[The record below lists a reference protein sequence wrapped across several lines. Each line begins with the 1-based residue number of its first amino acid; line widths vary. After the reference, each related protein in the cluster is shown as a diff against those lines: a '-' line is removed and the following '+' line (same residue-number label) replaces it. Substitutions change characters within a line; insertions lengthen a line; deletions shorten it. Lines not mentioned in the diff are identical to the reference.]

1 VAETQDPLRFE
12 ILGPLRAFQGS
23 HELALGPGKQR
34 AVLAVLLIN
43 ANRPVPT
50 SRLVDAVW
58 EDDPPQ
64 NGPNVV
70 QKYVAGLRRL
80 LEPDRSPRSP
90 GRMLTLTGAGYLLR
104 VAPGHLDLD
113 WFHEQVRRARSL
125 RTGGKFAEAAA
136 TLRQAL
142 ALWRGEALSDLAG
155 IMFDTTRERLRE
167 TRVAALSEWADMEL
181 GLGRHVQLVPELVR
195 LVADFPL
202 REELRYLLILAM
214 YRSGR
219 QAEALAAYRE
229 ARTLL
234 NDEFG
239 IEPGE
244 QLQALHQG
252 ILRGDPRLLGPVHPT
267 GQSGSPSAV
276 SGPAPAVL
284 NQPPVAVPGPYPP
297 PGPAPGPGSGPVPGP
312 ALWSVPGPPFG
323 AVGTVPPSRPPTT
336 WGVWLARVVG
346 VLIPLA
352 SMGAFTWA
360 VVAYLAGRRNSWRL
374 GLAAGG
380 YLILTGVFITA
391 VSMSSDSE
399 GPLTPLDSIGLI
411 STVLTMLGGAVHV
424 AILDP
429 GRPD

>member
-1 VAETQDPLRFE
+1 MAETQDPLRFE

-244 QLQALHQG
+244 RLQALHQG
-252 ILRGDPRLLGPVHPT
+252 ILRGDPSLLGTSHPA
-267 GQSGSPSAV
+267 GQSDS
-276 SGPAPAVL
+276 
-284 NQPPVAVPGPYPP
+284 PPVAVGGPVQTVADQPSVAASESSSTP
-297 PGPAPGPGSGPVPGP
+297 NPTPVPGSNLVLVPTPWPDP
-312 ALWSVPGPPFG
+312 APQ
-323 AVGTVPPSRPPTT
+323 SRPATT

-352 SMGAFTWA
+352 SFGLFTWA

-374 GLAAGG
+374 GVAAGG
-380 YLILTGVFITA
+380 YLALLGVMCAAVPMIDADGDAFRTA
-391 VSMSSDSE
+391 DAVLLFAMFLSMF
-399 GPLTPLDSIGLI
+399 
-411 STVLTMLGGAVHV
+411 GGAVHV
-424 AILDP
+424 AVLDP

>member
-1 VAETQDPLRFE
+1 MAETQDPLRFE

-23 HELALGPGKQR
+23 HELALGPSKQR
-34 AVLAVLLIN
+34 AVLAVLLVN

-50 SRLVDAVW
+50 SRLIDTVW

-113 WFHEQVRRARSL
+113 LFQEQVRRARSL
-125 RTGGKFAEAAA
+125 RTEGKLTEATA

-142 ALWRGEALSDLAG
+142 ALWQGEALTDLAG

-167 TRVAALSEWADMEL
+167 TRVAALSEWADVEL
-181 GLGRHVQLVPELVR
+181 ELGRHSQLVPELVR

-219 QAEALAAYRE
+219 QAEALAAYRD
-229 ARTLL
+229 ARSLL

-244 QLQALHQG
+244 RLQALHQG
-252 ILRGDPRLLGPVHPT
+252 ILRGDPSLLGPAQPAW
-267 GQSGSPSAV
+267 QAGSPSIVSRPASAV
-276 SGPAPAVL
+276 A
-284 NQPPVAVPGPYPP
+284 NQPSGAVPYLYPP
-297 PGPAPGPGSGPVPGP
+297 PDPTPVPAPPLSTG
-312 ALWSVPGPPFG
+312 G
-323 AVGTVPPSRPPTT
+323 AVLSSRPPAT
-336 WGVWLARVVG
+336 WGVWLARVIG
-346 VLIPLA
+346 VLIPLV
-352 SMGAFTWA
+352 SFGAFTWA
-360 VVAYLAGRRNSWRL
+360 VIAYLAGRRNNWRL
-374 GLAAGG
+374 GLAACG
-380 YLILTGVFITA
+380 YFV
-391 VSMSSDSE
+391 
-399 GPLTPLDSIGLI
+399 LI
-411 STVLTMLGGAVHV
+411 SLTVLAITMNPDGPVKPMDAVGILAMFLSMVGGAVHV
-424 AILDP
+424 AVLDP